1 VHVRAQDQAAL
12 KMLQI
17 LRNQT
22 NTGTS
27 RQHRPSL
34 IFGAIAFTSVLSLSG
49 CQASKNTQQVVPE
62 VQAYTVKEQVFKREA
77 TYQST
82 LVAILEIPM
91 SPEIDGRIIAMPMRE
106 GAHVKAGTLLYRLDQ
121 LPIEGQANAEL
132 AIARNARVNAERYL
146 IANFSGAVSQ
156 KESDDYRAS
165 AKASSEIFKSRKA
178 TLAYKQVRAPIDGQ
192 LGAINNKLG
201 DYVKAGTPVTSL
213 VDNSR
218 LWVAMDIPAE
228 LAHEA
233 RIGQL
238 VGLTAPGLKGRQVYG
253 RVTFVAPALD
263 LTTQTLMLR
272 ATFNN
277 PDQVLRHNQRVE
289 AKLIFGSGKELSIPE
304 NATFLQAGQSFAYV
318 ASPKQG
324 SLSTVR
330 LTPIKVGVSQNNMY
344 PIISG
349 LKNGDKVVIGNLS
362 SLSNGDNVKIA
373 GER

>member
-1 VHVRAQDQAAL
+1 MIHSNNTQAKRVIINLHRSSAIFSSIAITS
-12 KMLQI
+12 I
-17 LRNQT
+17 L
-22 NTGTS
+22 S
-27 RQHRPSL
+27 
-34 IFGAIAFTSVLSLSG
+34 ISG
-49 CQASKNTQQVVPE
+49 CQGNKNSQQASTQVQVYNVR
-62 VQAYTVKEQVFKREA
+62 EQTFRREA

-91 SPEIDGRIIAMPMRE
+91 SPEIDGRIVAMPMRE
-106 GAHVKAGTLLYRLDQ
+106 GEYVKAGTLLYRLDQ

-132 AIARNARVNAERYL
+132 AIAQNARVNAERYL
-146 IANFSGAVSQ
+146 LANFSGAVSN

-165 AKASSEIFKSRKA
+165 AKASTEIFKSRKA
-178 TLAYKQVRAPIDGQ
+178 TLAYKHVRAPIDGQ

-233 RIGQL
+233 KLGQL
-238 VGLTAPGLKGRQVYG
+238 VGLKAPGIKGRQVYG

-277 PDQVLRHNQRVE
+277 PNQVLRHNQRVE
-289 AKLIFGSGKELSIPE
+289 ATLIFGSGKELSIPE

-318 ASPKQG
+318 ATPTQG
-324 SLSTVR
+324 SLSKLR
-330 LTPIKVGVSQNNMY
+330 LTPIRVGISQNNMY

-349 LKNGDKVVIGNLS
+349 LKSGDKVVVGNLS
-362 SLSNGDNVKIA
+362 SLSNGDDVKIT
-373 GER
+373 GEGK